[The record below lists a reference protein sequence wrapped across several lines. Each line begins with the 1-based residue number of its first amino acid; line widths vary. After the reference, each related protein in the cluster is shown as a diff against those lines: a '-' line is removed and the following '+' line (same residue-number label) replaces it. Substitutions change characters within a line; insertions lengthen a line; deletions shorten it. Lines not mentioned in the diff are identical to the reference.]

1 MVVIIISKDV
11 DCFKVGLVLRQ
22 NRNQTVYGGGGG
34 STTLHHRGF
43 KKEKE
48 KRKKYAYPNCC
59 LYAIID
65 VLRVTP

>member
-34 STTLHHRGF
+34 FYDLTLNGH
-43 KKEKE
+43 
-48 KRKKYAYPNCC
+48 
-59 LYAIID
+59 
-65 VLRVTP
+65 VL

>member
-34 STTLHHRGF
+34 FKNLNPKGF

-48 KRKKYAYPNCC
+48 KKKYAYPNCC

>member
-34 STTLHHRGF
+34 VLRPYTIRVLKKKR
-43 KKEKE
+43 KKEKSMHILIVV
-48 KRKKYAYPNCC
+48 CMQSLMC
-59 LYAIID
+59 
-65 VLRVTP
+65 